1 MRFYKQYK
9 AGGQHYWQTHVSKD
23 VINILQAGRGMAALA
38 VVAHHAALSTDAF
51 VGMVPAYWMRAFDLG
66 AYGVDF
72 FFVLSGFIIMHAHL
86 HEAGRPGAIGGYVF
100 KRLTRIFPAYW
111 PVALALLGLYA
122 ALPALSAS
130 DGREFSVLSSMLLVP
145 ADRPPALSVA
155 WTLVHELLFYA
166 VFLLWFVSRRAFWGG
181 LVVWAAAIAMTN
193 AGGVAAGWL
202 RYPLGVL
209 NLEFMLGV
217 MAAVTYHRGLLAQ
230 QTGMLIAGGGLLAC
244 AVLVALYTGLV
255 GGEVRLVLALGL
267 GLLMLGLAMREQQQ
281 SIAWPSLLMVLGNAS
296 YSIYLVHNPLLSV
309 SQRLAGQLELTW
321 SLGLLFGIFMSLL
334 FGYLYYLSVER
345 PVLRFIRTNKRSA
358 RI

>member
-1 MRFYKQYK
+1 
-9 AGGQHYWQTHVSKD
+9 
-23 VINILQAGRGMAALA
+23 MAAFA
-38 VVAHHAALSTDAF
+38 VVVHHAALSTDAF
-51 VGMVPAYWMRAFDLG
+51 VGVVPAYWMRAFDLG

-130 DGREFSVLSSMLLVP
+130 GGREFSMLSSVLLLP
-145 ADRPPALSVA
+145 ADRPLALSVA

-181 LVVWAAAIAMTN
+181 LAVWAAAIAMTY
-193 AGGVAAGWL
+193 AGGGATGWL
-202 RYPLGVL
+202 RYPLGAL

-230 QTGMLIAGGGLLAC
+230 QTGMLIAGGGI
-244 AVLVALYTGLV
+244 VGLRGV
-255 GGEVRLVLALGL
+255 GGAVYGL
-267 GLLMLGLAMREQQQ
+267 GGRRGQAGAGARTWF
-281 SIAWPSLLMVLGNAS
+281 AHAGAGNARAAAK
-296 YSIYLVHNPLLSV
+296 H
-309 SQRLAGQLELTW
+309 RMA
-321 SLGLLFGIFMSLL
+321 
-334 FGYLYYLSVER
+334 
-345 PVLRFIRTNKRSA
+345 
-358 RI
+358 